1 MFVWCF
7 YLLNSAYCLQ
17 ITPSMAAISVYMCKL
32 RFDYFCILT
41 FLQCKLLLGIQT
53 ILKTV

>member
-41 FLQCKLLLGIQT
+41 LLQCKLLLGIQT